1 MKTIEL
7 LKPLPIKRDEE
18 RHQYVNI
25 ETGQWLSYSTTGVC
39 NDLSEE
45 DKENIEKYRFMWQ
58 PRGEKVHECLAER
71 MLGNTVDIDA
81 GEYWQWVQP
90 LLTHELFTHFQ
101 PMAVEHMMSIP
112 DKSVGGQLDLLGYD
126 TKTKQIRLIDLKT
139 KGNSKY
145 DIRKRFKEGMIE
157 IEDVYI
163 NPFPEEN
170 TVVKQYWKE
179 PYSTDKQL
187 GCYIEMLKLNY
198 GLVPDVCNTIWAYEG
213 RCILNNDQPTERC
226 LTAWQEAWEKF
237 EAKQEL
243 F

>member
-7 LKPLPIKRDEE
+7 LKPLPIRRDEN

-39 NDLSEE
+39 NELTEE
-45 DKENIEKYRFMWQ
+45 AKENIEKYRFMWQ
-58 PRGEKVHECLAER
+58 PRGEKVHECLAEK
-71 MLGNTVDIDA
+71 MLGNGDIDFD
-81 GEYWQWVQP
+81 EYGAWIEP
-90 LLTHELFTHFQ
+90 LLQHELFTHFQ

-139 KGNSKY
+139 KGKYSY
-145 DIRKRFKEGMIE
+145 DIKRRFKDGMIHL
-157 IEDVYI
+157 EDL
-163 NPFPEEN
+163 NM
-170 TVVKQYWKE
+170 YWKE

-187 GCYIEMLKLNY
+187 GCYVEMLKLNY
-198 GLVPDVCNTIWAYEG
+198 DLVPDVCNTIWAYEG

-226 LTAWQEAWEKF
+226 RKAWQEAWEKF

>member
-7 LKPLPIKRDEE
+7 LKPLPIVRDEKDI
-18 RHQYVNI
+18 NTSI
-25 ETGQWLSYSTTGVC
+25 LKLDNGCSYSTTEVC
-39 NDLSEE
+39 NELTDEA
-45 DKENIEKYRFMWQ
+45 KENIEKYRFMWQ
-58 PRGEKVHECLAER
+58 PRGEKVHECLAEK
-71 MLGNTVDIDA
+71 MLGNGDIDFD
-81 GEYWQWVQP
+81 EYGAWIEP
-90 LLTHELFTHFQ
+90 LLQHDLFTHFE
-101 PMAVEHMMSIP
+101 PLAVEHMMSIP

-139 KGNSKY
+139 KGKYSY
-145 DIRKRFKEGMIE
+145 DIKKRFKDGMIHL
-157 IEDVYI
+157 EDLDM
-163 NPFPEEN
+163 
-170 TVVKQYWKE
+170 YWKE

-187 GCYIEMLKLNY
+187 GCYVEMLKLNY
-198 GLVPDVCNTIWAYEG
+198 DLTPDVCNTIWAYEG

>member
-7 LKPLPIKRDEE
+7 LKPLPIRRDEKT
-18 RHQYVNI
+18 HQYVNI

-39 NDLSEE
+39 NELTEE
-45 DKENIEKYRFMWQ
+45 AKENIEKYRFLWQ
-58 PRGEKVHECLAER
+58 PRGEKVHECLAEK
-71 MLGNTVDIDA
+71 MLGNGDIDFD
-81 GEYWQWVQP
+81 EYGAWIEP
-90 LLTHELFTHFQ
+90 LLQHELFTHFE

-139 KGNSKY
+139 KGKYSY
-145 DIRKRFKEGMIE
+145 DIKKRFKDGMIHL
-157 IEDVYI
+157 
-163 NPFPEEN
+163 EELN
-170 TVVKQYWKE
+170 MYWKE

-187 GCYIEMLKLNY
+187 GCYVEMLKLNY
-198 GLVPDVCNTIWAYEG
+198 DLVPDVCNTIWAYEG

>member
-18 RHQYVNI
+18 THRYVNT
-25 ETGQWLSYSTTGVC
+25 ETRQWMSYSTTEVC

-58 PRGEKVHECLAER
+58 PRGEKVHECLAEK
-71 MLGNTVDIDA
+71 MLGSGEIDVD
-81 GEYWQWVQP
+81 EYGAWVEP
-90 LLTHELFTHFQ
+90 LLQHELFTHFQ

-112 DKSVGGQLDLLGYD
+112 DKLVGGQLDLLGYD

-139 KGNSKY
+139 KGKYSY
-145 DIRKRFKEGMIE
+145 DIKKRFKDGMIHL
-157 IEDVYI
+157 EDLDM
-163 NPFPEEN
+163 
-170 TVVKQYWKE
+170 YWKE

-187 GCYIEMLKLNY
+187 GCYVEMLKINY
-198 GLVPDVCNTIWAYEG
+198 DIVPDVCNTIWAYEG
-213 RCILNNDQPTERC
+213 RCILNIDQPTERC

>member
-7 LKPLPIKRDEE
+7 LKPLPIRRDEKT
-18 RHQYVNI
+18 HQYVNI

-39 NDLSEE
+39 NELTEE
-45 DKENIEKYRFMWQ
+45 AKENIEKYRFMWQ
-58 PRGEKVHECLAER
+58 PRGEKVHECLAEK
-71 MLGNTVDIDA
+71 MLGSGEIDVD
-81 GEYWQWVQP
+81 EYGAWVEP
-90 LLTHELFTHFQ
+90 LLQHELFTHFQ

-139 KGNSKY
+139 KGKYSY
-145 DIRKRFKEGMIE
+145 DIKKRFKDGMIHL
-157 IEDVYI
+157 EDLDM
-163 NPFPEEN
+163 
-170 TVVKQYWKE
+170 YWKE

-187 GCYIEMLKLNY
+187 GCYVEMLKLNY
-198 GLVPDVCNTIWAYEG
+198 DLVPDVCNTIWAYEG

>member
-7 LKPLPIKRDEE
+7 LKPLPIVRDEATH
-18 RHQYVNI
+18 RYLNK
-25 ETGQWLSYSTTGVC
+25 ETNQWLAYSTTEVC
-39 NDLSEE
+39 NELTEE
-45 DKENIEKYRFMWQ
+45 AKENIEKYRFMWQ
-58 PRGEKVHECLAER
+58 PRGEKVHECLAEK
-71 MLGNTVDIDA
+71 MLGNGDIDFD
-81 GEYWQWVQP
+81 EYGAWIEP
-90 LLTHELFTHFQ
+90 LLQHDLFTHFE
-101 PMAVEHMMSIP
+101 PLAVEHMMSIP

-139 KGNSKY
+139 KGKYSY
-145 DIRKRFKEGMIE
+145 DIKKRFKDGMIHL
-157 IEDVYI
+157 EDLDM
-163 NPFPEEN
+163 
-170 TVVKQYWKE
+170 YWKE

-187 GCYIEMLKLNY
+187 GCYVEMLKLNY
-198 GLVPDVCNTIWAYEG
+198 DLTPDVCNTIWAYEG

>member
-7 LKPLPIKRDEE
+7 LKPLPIRRDEK

-25 ETGQWLSYSTTGVC
+25 ETGQWFSYSTTGVC
-39 NDLSEE
+39 NELSEE
-45 DKENIEKYRFMWQ
+45 DKANIEFHKAEWQ
-58 PRGEKVHECLAER
+58 PRGEKVHECLAEK
-71 MLGNTVDIDA
+71 MLGNGDIDFD
-81 GEYWQWVQP
+81 EYGAWIEP
-90 LLTHELFTHFQ
+90 LLQHELFTHFE

-139 KGNSKY
+139 KGKYSY
-145 DIRKRFKEGMIE
+145 DIKKRFKDGMIHL
-157 IEDVYI
+157 
-163 NPFPEEN
+163 EELN
-170 TVVKQYWKE
+170 MYWKE

-187 GCYIEMLKLNY
+187 GCYVEMLKLNY
-198 GLVPDVCNTIWAYEG
+198 DLVPDVCNTIWAYEG

>member
-45 DKENIEKYRFMWQ
+45 DKENIEKWRFMWQ
-58 PRGEKVHECLAER
+58 PRGEKVHECLAEK
-71 MLGNTVDIDA
+71 MLGNGDIDFD
-81 GEYWQWVQP
+81 EYGAWIEP
-90 LLTHELFTHFQ
+90 LLQHELFTHFQ

-139 KGNSKY
+139 KGKYSY
-145 DIRKRFKEGMIE
+145 DIKKRFKDGMIHL
-157 IEDVYI
+157 EDL
-163 NPFPEEN
+163 
-170 TVVKQYWKE
+170 KMYWKE

-187 GCYIEMLKLNY
+187 GCYVEMLKLNY
-198 GLVPDVCNTIWAYEG
+198 DLVPDVCNTIWAYEG

-226 LTAWQEAWEKF
+226 LTAWQEAWTKF